1 MILYV
6 QVKDKVNKCYKL
18 LEIDIDGLFRT
29 MLLLKKKK
37 CVTFT
42 PPPYVDNLLIRYA
55 ALVEQPDGSTVK
67 EVKGLDVVR
76 RDWSTLARNT
86 GQYVNVLVT

>member
-1 MILYV
+1 MSPLP
-6 QVKDKVNKCYKL
+6 
-18 LEIDIDGLFRT
+18 
-29 MLLLKKKK
+29 
-37 CVTFT
+37 
-42 PPPYVDNLLIRYA
+42 PPPYDDNLLIRYA

-86 GQYVNVLVT
+86 GQYVNVLVTWCHMICM